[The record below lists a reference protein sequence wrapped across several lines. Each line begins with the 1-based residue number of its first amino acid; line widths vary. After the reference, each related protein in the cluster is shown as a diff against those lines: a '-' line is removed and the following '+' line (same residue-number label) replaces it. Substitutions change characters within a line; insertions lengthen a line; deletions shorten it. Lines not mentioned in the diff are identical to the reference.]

1 MQTHTF
7 ATLEIAM
14 SNIISIL
21 MVTVVA
27 YIIHLIIY
35 RQLSKYLNGFIHV
48 LYLNLHN

>member
-35 RQLSKYLNGFIHV
+35 RQL
-48 LYLNLHN
+48 